1 MLTEQ
6 QFASYFEQ
14 GYIFLPELLP
24 VDQISAVMSQ
34 VQRLCSLDRPEV
46 IFENDGT
53 TVRSL
58 MNVHSFCAEAN
69 ILARHPAIIEP
80 AMRIIESDIYIF
92 QCILNLKRA
101 FSGDMWQWHQDYPTY
116 LTDDGMPANR
126 LLNVLI
132 FMEEVNEFNGPLMM
146 VPGSHHCDAF
156 ENDEDDIT
164 TSFPIRALDNERVAE
179 QVALNGIV
187 APKGPPGS
195 VILANSNIIHGSAPN
210 MSPWNRSMISMTL
223 NSVENKH
230 RGSSRPD
237 WVVMDDFTPVMPLG

>member
-1 MLTEQ
+1 MLSEQ
-6 QFASYFEQ
+6 QFSSYFEQ

-24 VDQISAVMSQ
+24 IDQINAVMSQ
-34 VQRLCSLDRPEV
+34 LPELCALDRPEV
-46 IFENDGT
+46 VYENDET

-58 MNVHSFCAEAN
+58 MNVHGFCDAAN
-69 ILARHPAIIEP
+69 RLARHPAIIEP
-80 AMRIIESDIYIF
+80 AIRIIESEIYIY

-116 LTDDGMPANR
+116 LTDDGMPENR

-146 VPGSHHCDAF
+146 IPGSHHCDAF
-156 ENDEDDIT
+156 KNEEDDIT
-164 TSFPIRALDNERVAE
+164 TSFPIRALDDNRVAE
-179 QVALNGIV
+179 QVAQSGIV
-187 APKGPPGS
+187 APKGPAGS
-195 VILANSNIIHGSAPN
+195 VILANSNIIHGSAAN
-210 MSPWNRSMISMTL
+210 MSPWGRSMISLTL

-237 WVVMDDFTPVMPLG
+237 WVVMDDFTPVTPLT